1 MEDLFVF
8 GFVNIFMVGFLDVV
22 WKGIGSV
29 VIGICKGWCL

>member
-22 WKGIGSV
+22 WKGIGYRL
-29 VIGICKGWCL
+29 IFYDDFKL